1 MKKYN
6 MTKEDNIFFAK
17 RKIIDNIYK
26 SANLEGIKVTL
37 SDVVE
42 FFNNLNTG
50 KISVDNMLKLKGLKD
65 AWDFVLNTIDE
76 ELTKFKKII
85 PSLTE
90 SMYIEEIKNSNT
102 IGNVDKSLIYIHE
115 NNINE
120 ALKIID
126 KTDGN
131 GRFGVGG
138 KTYKELVREYI
149 NKLQSGRKINNKD
162 NTYVEYL
169 NTVVTNLSK
178 TNEDKKRQK
187 THDIFVSIMIFVPII
202 ISPILIGF
210 NQTLIGILLMII
222 CWGLLFIIGT
232 NRRKNIT
239 KGFYKIKDAHT
250 KFNIINVDNENTIKE
265 LYEDSAL
272 TFMAETSDR
281 LLDFIYNWLNNEN
294 VLKSDSLNLY
304 VFDGKLLKSVY
315 DFCKVSND
323 IKFISIFNKDLD
335 INEAK
340 VLCQVVL
347 VTSKTSDK

>member
-1 MKKYN
+1 M
-6 MTKEDNIFFAK
+6 
-17 RKIIDNIYK
+17 IY
-26 SANLEGIKVTL
+26 T
-37 SDVVE
+37 
-42 FFNNLNTG
+42 
-50 KISVDNMLKLKGLKD
+50 VDNNMIYGLFTSAFISENDLKPTILIEISYKPLWAD
-65 AWDFVLNTIDE
+65 DLLWDILEMQSNKNEPDSLRVIGAFTMISAKYKEYAIKLENEEISTLEQIIDE

-239 KGFYKIKDAHT
+239 KGFYKIKEIPLT
-250 KFNIINVDNENTIKE
+250 K
-265 LYEDSAL
+265 
-272 TFMAETSDR
+272 
-281 LLDFIYNWLNNEN
+281 
-294 VLKSDSLNLY
+294 
-304 VFDGKLLKSVY
+304 
-315 DFCKVSND
+315 
-323 IKFISIFNKDLD
+323 
-335 INEAK
+335 
-340 VLCQVVL
+340 LCH
-347 VTSKTSDK
+347 